1 MKINYRPEIDGLRAI
16 AVGVVILYHAEIY
29 IFGYQPFKGGF
40 IGVDIFLVIS
50 GYLITSIIL
59 KELNETGTFSY
70 KYFYERRIRRI
81 IPALTVVMLASLPFA
96 WLYLLPSELIDYS
109 KSILFSLGFNSNFY
123 FHFSGLEYGT
133 HDGLLKPFLH
143 TWSLSVEEQY
153 YILFPII
160 LLITFKYFKK
170 HLFSILTVGILT
182 SLFIADWGSKNYP
195 SFNFYIL
202 PTRAWELGI
211 GSLLAYFEISNKR
224 REQNIFLGKTLPFL
238 GLLLIIHSV
247 VFFDDNMFHPSFF
260 TLSPIF
266 GVCFIIWFSNK
277 DEIIYKILSSK
288 LFVGIGLIS
297 YSLYLWHYPIFAFAR
312 IAEYPQGEAI
322 VRIFII
328 ISLIILSISSYYFV
342 ERPARNRIYDFR
354 KIFIILISGISIL
367 ITLNIFSIVNKGKLH
382 KSNTEIESKLASPL
396 HESECKF
403 STDNVNFMYD
413 KIFNQKIN
421 NCKKE
426 YNNFILILGDSHS
439 IDLFNSVA
447 NFTKKI
453 FIVGLNRGR
462 CRPWNN
468 STEEGISKGQC
479 HYQNALEFI
488 KNNNNN
494 LKYIIF
500 THRGSYFL
508 TNGKDLPIYK
518 KQFEE
523 TVDYITKLNKI
534 VRVIYIGPT
543 IEPNIDL
550 RSLRT
555 AREVFSG
562 NYMKYKDLNND
573 NIIKV
578 DKKLNETFTNLGIK
592 YISKIEKINF
602 NLKSDYLIN
611 GKVTYSDKHHWS
623 QFGETYFGEK
633 LINNSIL
640 KDLLN

>member
-16 AVGVVILYHAEIY
+16 AVVAVILYHAEIY

-59 KELNETGTFSY
+59 KELSETGTFSY
-70 KYFYERRIRRI
+70 KYFYERRVRRI
-81 IPALTVVMLASLPFA
+81 IPALTVVMLASLPYA
-96 WLYLLPSELIDYS
+96 WLYLLPSELVDYS
-109 KSILFSLGFNSNFY
+109 KSILFSLGFSSNFY

-133 HDGLLKPFLH
+133 PDGLLKPFLH

-160 LLITFKYFKK
+160 LLITFKYFKR
-170 HLFSILTVGILT
+170 HLFSILTLGILT
-182 SLFIADWGSKNYP
+182 SLLIADWGSKNYP
-195 SFNFYIL
+195 SFNFYVL

-211 GSLLAYFEISNKR
+211 GSLLAYFEINNKR
-224 REQNIFLGKTLPFL
+224 REQNKVLAKSLPFL
-238 GLLLIIHSV
+238 GLLLITHSII
-247 VFFDDNMFHPSFF
+247 FFNDNMFHPSFF
-260 TLSPIF
+260 TLSPII

-288 LFVGIGLIS
+288 LFVGVGLIS

-312 IAEYPQGEAI
+312 IAEFPQGEVV
-322 VRIFII
+322 VRIFMVIA
-328 ISLIILSISSYYFV
+328 LIILSVGSYYFI
-342 ERPARNRIYDFR
+342 EKPARNRSYSFN
-354 KIFIILISGISIL
+354 KIFTIMILGIGFL
-367 ITLNIFSIVNKGKLH
+367 IFVNIFSIANKGKLNQ
-382 KSNTEIESKLASPL
+382 SNSEIENKLASPL
-396 HESECKF
+396 YTSECKF
-403 STDNVNFMYD
+403 STDNVNFMND
-413 KIFNQKIN
+413 KIFIQNIN
-421 NCKKE
+421 NCKKK
-426 YNNFILILGDSHS
+426 YNKFILILGDSHS

-447 NFTKKI
+447 KLTKKI
-453 FIVGLNRGR
+453 FIIGLNRGR

-468 STEEGISKGQC
+468 STEEGVSKGQC

-488 KNNNNN
+488 KNNSNG
-494 LKYIIF
+494 LKFIIF
-500 THRGSYFL
+500 THRGSYLL
-508 TNGKDLPIYK
+508 TNGKELPIYK

-523 TVDYITKLNKI
+523 TIDYITMLNKI
-534 VRVIYIGPT
+534 VPVIYVGPT
-543 IEPNIDL
+543 IEPNINL

-562 NYMKYKDLNND
+562 NYMKYKDQGNN
-573 NIIKV
+573 NIIEV
-578 DKKLNETFTNLGIK
+578 DKKLNETFSNLGIK

-602 NLKSDYLIN
+602 NLKNDYLIN

-623 QFGETYFGEK
+623 QFGETYFGKK